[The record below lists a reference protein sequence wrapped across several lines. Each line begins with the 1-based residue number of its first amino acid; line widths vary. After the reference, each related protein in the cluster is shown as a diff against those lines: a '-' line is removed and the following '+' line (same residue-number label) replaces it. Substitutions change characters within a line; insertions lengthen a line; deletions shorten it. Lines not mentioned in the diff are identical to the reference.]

1 MAKHLIL
8 LLLVALLSTGAGIAY
23 AREGQVVVN
32 SADWVD
38 VYSSVM
44 YANLEGMPYYFV
56 VDEPHARA
64 LPLYMNKEIEVHL
77 VESDT
82 IPYLPNYRST
92 LTDSGY
98 KVVNE
103 TRSPGGRK
111 LNLELA
117 RKLDT
122 KKFIVVDDEYGYNAI
137 SVASYAARSKSW
149 VLFANRN
156 NIDEV
161 YAFLSERNVES
172 ILIYGHVDR
181 AVNEKLGEFNPEK
194 IDNGNRFDDNIAIIT
209 KYLGIVQSK
218 DLILT
223 NGDFIEATI
232 MSGESPVIFIGV
244 DTVPPQVIE
253 FLKSTQIRLGMVVG
267 NDLISSA
274 KVLKDSTGINVII
287 KFGQGRKNTGGTT
300 LVEDLDK
307 FYLPKYE
314 LTLDIAQAQYNEGS
328 KQLELIYYNGAKI
341 GEFFKTSVAIF
352 ADGKRVTTIGDET
365 VQYIYA
371 GSESGVAYSVDLT
384 DYART
389 GNLSAQV
396 STEFGEAPGSLNL
409 LLKKELP
416 VSVISVQDS
425 SEIKVSD
432 LVYDTGTQRIKL
444 LLENMGKVQVY
455 ANPDV
460 KLLINGKEETLRLGN
475 AIPLAAGEKSEPSLR
490 VELSQADLA
499 DNPQAKVHVAYG
511 ERPRLL
517 IKSLDNVYPLKLSG
531 DKTVPIIVAVASVI
545 VLLGIV
551 IRQRSKTKVKTKPCA
566 NCNEAVPDGAKF
578 CPKCGKEVAQ
588 EQK

>member
-1 MAKHLIL
+1 MAKYFIL
-8 LLLVALLSTGAGIAY
+8 LLLIALLTTGAGTAY

-38 VYSSVM
+38 VYSSIM

-82 IPYLPNYRST
+82 VPYLPNYKNT

-117 RKLDT
+117 RKLDIR
-122 KKFIVVDDEYGYNAI
+122 KFIVLDDEYGYNAI

-156 NIDEV
+156 NIDDV
-161 YAFLSERNVES
+161 YGFLSERNVES

-181 AVNEKLGEFNPEK
+181 AVNERLGEFNPEK
-194 IDNGNRFDDNIAIIT
+194 IDNGNRFDDNIAIIK

-232 MSGESPVIFIGV
+232 MSGESPVMFIGV
-244 DTVPPQVIE
+244 DTVPPNVIE
-253 FLKSTQIRLGMVVG
+253 FLKGTQIQLGMVIG
-267 NDLISSA
+267 NDLIGSA

-314 LTLDIAQAQYNEGS
+314 LTLDISQVQYNEGS
-328 KQLELIYYNGAKI
+328 KQLEMIYQNDAKI

-352 ADGKRVTTIGDET
+352 ADGKRITTIGDET

-384 DYART
+384 DYARA
-389 GNLSAQV
+389 GNISAQV

-416 VSVISVQDS
+416 VSVVSVQDNS
-425 SEIKVSD
+425 VIKISD
-432 LVYDTGTQRIKL
+432 LAYDTGTQRIRL
-444 LLENMGKVQVY
+444 LLENTGKVQVY
-455 ANPDV
+455 ASPDV

-475 AIPLAAGEKSEPSLR
+475 AIPLAAGENSEPSLR
-490 VELSQADLA
+490 VELTQADLA

-517 IKSLDNVYPLKLSG
+517 IKSLDGEYPLKLSG
-531 DKTVPIIVAVASVI
+531 DKTVPIVVAVASVI

-551 IRQRSKTKVKTKPCA
+551 IRQRSKSRVKTTPCV
-566 NCNEAVPDGAKF
+566 NCSEAVPDGAKF
-578 CPKCGKEVAQ
+578 CPRCGKEVVQ